1 MYLHLVIS
9 SRLRLDKGTETG
21 DMATIHAFLK
31 NDHGDVNNAEDT
43 IQYGPSTSN
52 KVLCARMF

>member
-9 SRLRLDKGTETG
+9 SQLRLDKGTETG
-21 DMATIHAFLK
+21 DIATIHAFHR
-31 NDHGDVNNAEDT
+31 NYHGDVNNAEDT

-52 KVLCARMF
+52 KVLCTKMF